1 MTSTPDRQEI
11 VALIDGAMAAGARQ
25 AAACAELGLNARTLQ
40 RWTGPEGAICDDF
53 RPFAQHPE
61 PASKLSDV
69 ERDRIV
75 AACSTPEF
83 ASLPPSQIVP
93 RLADQGIWIASESS
107 FYRVLRERGQN
118 HRRGRARPATR
129 RKPPTSFEAKAPCQ
143 VWSWD
148 ITWLPGPIAGAFFY
162 LYLIVDI
169 FSRKIVGWEVHDRE
183 TTEFAAQVLER
194 AVWAER
200 CLTSPL
206 VLHADNGSP
215 MKGATMKSTME
226 RLGVTA
232 SFSRP
237 RVSNDNPFSE
247 ALFRTCK
254 YTPNWP
260 TRGFATIL
268 EARTWVQGFATWYN
282 LVHRHSAL
290 RFVTPDER
298 HRGEDRVLLANRH
311 QVYELARSARPERW
325 SGKTRNWQPVGPV
338 WLNPERPDSRR
349 GGRGAADALTQEA
362 GGGGPMAGPAK
373 RAA

>member
-11 VALIDGAMAAGARQ
+11 VALIDRAMAAGARQ
-25 AAACAELGLNARTLQ
+25 ATACAEIGLNARTLQ
-40 RWTGPEGAICDDF
+40 RWTGPQGAVRDDR
-53 RPFAQHPE
+53 RPFAEGPE
-61 PASKLSDV
+61 PANKLSNE
-69 ERDRIV
+69 ERDLMV
-75 AACSTPEF
+75 ATCNAPEF

-107 FYRVLRERGQN
+107 FYRVLRERSQN
-118 HRRGRARPATR
+118 HRRGRARLATR

-162 LYLIVDI
+162 LYLIIDI

-183 TTEFAAQVLER
+183 TAEFASQVLER

-200 CLTSPL
+200 CLSSPL

-215 MKGATMKSTME
+215 MKGATMKVTME

-254 YTPNWP
+254 YTPTWP
-260 TRGFATIL
+260 TRGFASI
-268 EARTWVQGFATWYN
+268 EAARAWVHSFATWYN
-282 LVHRHSAL
+282 TEHRHSAI
-290 RFVTPDER
+290 RFVTPDQR
-298 HRGEDRVLLANRH
+298 HRGEDRGMLDSRH
-311 QVYELARSARPERW
+311 QVYEMARAARPERW
-325 SGKTRNWQPVGPV
+325 SGQTRNWKPIGPV
-338 WLNPERPDSRR
+338 WLNPERPDAGR
-349 GGRGAADALTQEA
+349 GGNGFADALTQKA

>member
-1 MTSTPDRQEI
+1 MTSAPDRQEI
-11 VALIDGAMAAGARQ
+11 AALIAAATEAGARPS
-25 AAACAELGLNARTLQ
+25 AACAEIGLSPRTLR
-40 RWTGPEGAICDDF
+40 RWRDPDGDIHEDR
-53 RPFAQHPE
+53 RPFAE
-61 PASKLSDV
+61 RPAPANKLSEE
-69 ERDRIV
+69 ERDHIV
-75 AACSTPEF
+75 ATCNVPEF

-93 RLADQGIWIASESS
+93 RLADQGTYIASESS
-107 FYRVLRERGQN
+107 YYRVLRERGQN

-183 TTEFAAQVLER
+183 TAEFAAQVLER
-194 AVWAER
+194 AVWSER
-200 CLTSPL
+200 CLTRPL

-215 MKGATMKSTME
+215 MKGATMKVTME
-226 RLGVTA
+226 RLGVIA

-260 TRGFATIL
+260 TRGFATIE
-268 EARTWVQGFATWYN
+268 EARTWVQGFANWYN
-282 LVHRHSAL
+282 LEHRHSAI
-290 RFVTPDER
+290 RFVTPDQR
-298 HRGEDRVLLANRH
+298 HRGEDRELLASRH
-311 QVYELARSARPERW
+311 QVYELARNDHPERW
-325 SGKTRNWQPVGPV
+325 SGPTRNWKPLGPV
-338 WLNPERPDSRR
+338 WLNPERPDPRR
-349 GGRGAADALTQEA
+349 GGHGSADALPHEA
-362 GGGGPMAGPAK
+362 GGGGPMAGPTDQ
-373 RAA
+373 AA